1 MNIASVIQH
10 RDNCH
15 CAKTVQI
22 LSFFWSAFSF
32 IWTENGKIWARK
44 NSVFELFSRSVSKYN
59 SRNTIPVLRI
69 LVNSHESLKKKPPPD
84 GIKKVKISQN
94 LQEETRDRVFT
105 V

>member
-32 IWTENGKIWARK
+32 IWTECGKIWARK
-44 NSVFELFSRSVSKYN
+44 NSVFELFSHSVSKYN